1 MPKLSSLV
9 WELEFNMKKIGYIIW
24 MVLLVSCNRENTN
37 DCIQTDGN
45 LVTIPFNVP
54 AFQKIRIE
62 DDVSL
67 IIKQGPAQEVLI
79 ETGANLLND
88 ISVVVEGETLV
99 IKNHNGCNLIR
110 DFGITKAI
118 VTVQNITEIR
128 NSSIYHVVGEG
139 ELNVPFLRLISNTT
153 GGLTDSKKSGDFTL
167 TVRCEDFR
175 IEANG
180 YSGFY
185 IDGFTEKATIAFED
199 EVPRLEAANLV
210 VNDLHVFQRSAN
222 KMIVHPINRITGIIR
237 GTGNVIAVH
246 RPLLVDV
253 EEFYT
258 GRLIFED

>member
-1 MPKLSSLV
+1 
-9 WELEFNMKKIGYIIW
+9 MKKIIAIVTIG
-24 MVLLVSCNRENTN
+24 LLFSCNSENAN
-37 DCIQTDGN
+37 DCFQTDGKII
-45 LVTIPFNVP
+45 TTAFNVP
-54 AFQKIRIE
+54 NFQKIRIE

-67 IIKQGPAQEVLI
+67 IIKQGITQEVLI

-88 ISVVVEGETLV
+88 ISVAVEGETLV
-99 IKNHNGCNLIR
+99 IRNHNGCNLVR

-139 ELNVPFLRLISNTT
+139 ELNVPFLRLVSNTT

-167 TVRCEDFR
+167 TIRCEDFR

-185 IDGFTEKATIAFED
+185 IDGFSEKATIAFED
-199 EVPRLEAANLV
+199 EVPRLEGANLI
-210 VNDLHVFQRSAN
+210 VNDLYVFQRSAN
-222 KMIVHPINRITGIIR
+222 KMIVHPVNRIRGVIR
-237 GTGNVIAVH
+237 GTGNVISVQ
-246 RPLLVDV
+246 RPPIVAV